1 MAISKRTRFKVLK
14 RDGFRCQY
22 CGVSAQHAELQV
34 DHIYPVSHAG
44 DDGLD
49 NLLTACQPCN
59 SGKTDLTLGH
69 QELKMRRL
77 AGRRNQDLCPQQCS
91 ICTCSTIDWCLAV
104 SVYDALEYNANHIE
118 WRRVRA
124 HDGLISISQH
134 DLATFPTP
142 IQWAFYCRPC
152 YSHREESGEE
162 MYYIEPENLLFAIVK
177 INSLKDRV
185 EGKADATILLDGYQW
200 DHEMS
205 EDQRKAVLDH
215 EVMHLMLERD
225 GEGQIVA
232 DDIGRPKLK
241 MRLHDFHFG
250 GFHAIAERHGP
261 HSVEHA
267 AVKSLGEVGWV
278 QGVLQW
284 G

>member
-1 MAISKRTRFKVLK
+1 MARTYEEAGSREIELLASVVRSHHGELADASVKVQLLKVYKRAGGEMQPADLK
-14 RDGFRCQY
+14 HG
-22 CGVSAQHAELQV
+22 G
-34 DHIYPVSHAG
+34 YPA
-44 DDGLD
+44 
-49 NLLTACQPCN
+49 
-59 SGKTDLTLGH
+59 
-69 QELKMRRL
+69 
-77 AGRRNQDLCPQQCS
+77 
-91 ICTCSTIDWCLAV
+91 I
-104 SVYDALEYNANHIE
+104 
-118 WRRVRA
+118 
-124 HDGLISISQH
+124 
-134 DLATFPTP
+134 
-142 IQWAFYCRPC
+142 
-152 YSHREESGEE
+152 
-162 MYYIEPENLLFAIVK
+162 AIVK

-205 EDQRKAVLDH
+205 EDQRRAVLDH

-261 HSVEHA
+261 HAVEHA
-267 AVKSLGEVGWV
+267 AVKSLGEAGWV